1 MCDFLEV
8 PLSSALPS
16 SPTLLPTLS
25 EGSKKWLKLLPL
37 LELGG
42 EGWGGEGEI
51 VTHRVSLCQRL
62 Y

>member
-25 EGSKKWLKLLPL
+25 EGSKKWLTLPPL
-37 LELGG
+37 LKLGG
-42 EGWGGEGEI
+42 ESWGGEGEI
-51 VTHRVSLCQRL
+51 VAHRVNNVITQT
-62 Y
+62 